1 MKKELWVIWKNPNT
15 RQRYKIGILT
25 KHDNNYSFRYDLEE
39 KIKDFD
45 YFPGFPDINKT
56 YNSLDLFTNILNRLP
71 NPNRPDYEKILNN
84 YELNKE
90 SSDMEILEKTRGRL
104 ITDTYEFVVPF
115 SRDKIMF
122 EVAGVQYSE
131 EFKKCKNV
139 MRIGNKISLELE
151 TDNKYDGNAI
161 IVKYDNYKIGYVPR
175 YYTYELA
182 KLLRDKIKYNAYITH
197 LNIESE
203 IKDERVSVKVDL
215 YF

>member
-56 YNSLDLFTNILNRLP
+56 YNSVDLFTNILNRLP
-71 NPNRPDYEKILNN
+71 NPNRPDYEKILSN

-90 SSDMEILEKTRGRL
+90 SSYMEILEKTRGRL
-104 ITDTYEFVVPF
+104 ITDTYEFVLPF
-115 SRDKIMF
+115 SRDKVMF

-139 MRIGNKISLELE
+139 MHIGDKIVLELE
-151 TDNKYDGNAI
+151 PSNKHDVNAI
-161 IVKYDNYKIGYVPR
+161 IVKYDKYKIGYVPR
-175 YYTYELA
+175 YYSFELA
-182 KLLRDKIKYNAYITH
+182 KLLRDKVKYNSYITH
-197 LNIESE
+197 LNTESE
-203 IKDERVSVKVDL
+203 INDEIISVKVDL
-215 YF
+215 